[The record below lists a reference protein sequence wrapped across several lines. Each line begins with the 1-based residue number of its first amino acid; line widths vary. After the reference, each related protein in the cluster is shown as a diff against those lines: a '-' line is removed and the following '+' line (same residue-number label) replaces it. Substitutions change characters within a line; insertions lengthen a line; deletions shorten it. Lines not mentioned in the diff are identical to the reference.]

1 MEREQIKCA
10 IQLNLEKLDYNL
22 AVLRKREE
30 ENMRMK
36 NSMKRL
42 LLKLQDRFNEK
53 ANSLHEKVAKGKRDS
68 NRLIIEIRRLEALCE
83 DARSKTLHIYAS
95 HYHKFMDLW
104 ELNEEECLEK
114 LCRLLGSERY
124 IIEEQLGTKFVQP
137 DLSRLEQRPR
147 VVQCHRDSRNPCHP
161 RPSANTE
168 PTAVAESTIRLT
180 QPQGRKQFSRIVFQ
194 TIVTDS
200 YGNCVF
206 LCCGRSTKLQL

>member
-30 ENMRMK
+30 ENMKMK

-68 NRLIIEIRRLEALCE
+68 NRLITEIRRLESLCE
-83 DARSKTLHIYAS
+83 DAKSKTLHIYAS

-104 ELNEEECLEK
+104 ELSEEDCLEK

-137 DLSRLEQRPR
+137 DLSRIEQRPR
-147 VVQCHRDSRNPCHP
+147 EVQCHRDSRNCC
-161 RPSANTE
+161 RPHRSANSET
-168 PTAVAESTIRLT
+168 TGMSESTLRLT
-180 QPQGRKQFSRIVFQ
+180 KPQGEQ
-194 TIVTDS
+194 
-200 YGNCVF
+200 
-206 LCCGRSTKLQL
+206 